1 MKLFVYFDESKQK
14 NLGFFEKVNF
24 LFNIV
29 IFDDNK
35 KYNSALTLM
44 HSDKNVDNIDKIKG
58 VVNDVPTNGEVFS
71 HFPEDGTTHHK
82 NDIIKDGTEYDKQPI
97 VM

>member
-1 MKLFVYFDESKQK
+1 
-14 NLGFFEKVNF
+14 
-24 LFNIV
+24 
-29 IFDDNK
+29 
-35 KYNSALTLM
+35 M

-71 HFPEDGTTHHK
+71 HFPEDGSTHHK

>member
-1 MKLFVYFDESKQK
+1 
-14 NLGFFEKVNF
+14 
-24 LFNIV
+24 
-29 IFDDNK
+29 
-35 KYNSALTLM
+35 M
-44 HSDKNVDNIDKIKG
+44 HSDKNVDNIDKVKG
-58 VVNDVPTNGEVFS
+58 VVNDVPNNREGFS